1 MSNSTDCKPSV
12 RPMHSWEIEQAK
24 LVFGDHL
31 DYERVRIH
39 ECNPWPDRVNRIG
52 LWLKRL
58 PDTGAH
64 NAITLGNHCIFPVR
78 LPVELVQP
86 EQVEHYK
93 ICWLIHELT
102 HAWQY
107 QTLGWRYL
115 ILALKSQFKLKA
127 GAYHYGGEKGLMQSF
142 LEGKKLSDFNLEQQ
156 GDIAK
161 DFYKQLSNKKPV
173 KAWEPYIKE
182 IQRVA

>member
-1 MSNSTDCKPSV
+1 MPPPTDCKPSV
-12 RPMHSWEIEQAK
+12 RKLYPWEIEQAS

-31 DYERVRIH
+31 DYARIRIH
-39 ECNPWPDRVNRIG
+39 ECNPWPDRINRIG
-52 LWLKRL
+52 LRLKRL

-64 NAITLGNHCIFPVR
+64 NAITLGNHCIFPVK
-78 LPVELVQP
+78 LPVELLRPDQP
-86 EQVEHYK
+86 EHYK

-102 HAWQY
+102 HTWQF

-115 ILALKSQFKLKA
+115 IQALQSQFKLRA
-127 GAYHYGGEKGLMQSF
+127 EAYHYGGEQGLMQSF
-142 LEGKKLSDFNLEQQ
+142 LEGKRLRDFNLEQQ

-161 DFYKQLSNKKPV
+161 DFYKQLCSKKSV

-182 IQRVA
+182 IQSA